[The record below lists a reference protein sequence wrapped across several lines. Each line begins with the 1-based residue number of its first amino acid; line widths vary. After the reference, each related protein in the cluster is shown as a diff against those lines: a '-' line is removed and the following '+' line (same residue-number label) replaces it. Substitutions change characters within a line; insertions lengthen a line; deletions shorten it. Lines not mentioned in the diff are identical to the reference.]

1 MILDNLILSGVDAVS
16 VCVGNEC
23 IDGEIFD
30 FDTVKLKT
38 NDPTIK
44 FQDTSSS
51 SSFPTND
58 WSMGITDNRAPDA
71 EQFLIKDLSAATTV
85 MLMQASINGSIALGS
100 GSTAIAAA
108 ISVGSVGSERRIVN
122 VADGVDDSD
131 AATTEQFIAFSDSIN
146 NNFSTEL
153 ASDRTALDDQLSDLQ
168 NNIDYLSSRL
178 NAVIDQLK

>member
-1 MILDNLILSGVDAVS
+1 
-16 VCVGNEC
+16 
-23 IDGEIFD
+23 
-30 FDTVKLKT
+30 
-38 NDPTIK
+38 
-44 FQDTSSS
+44 
-51 SSFPTND
+51 
-58 WSMGITDNRAPDA
+58 
-71 EQFLIKDLSAATTV
+71 
-85 MLMQASINGSIALGS
+85 
-100 GSTAIAAA
+100 
-108 ISVGSVGSERRIVN
+108 VGSERRIVN